1 MATFE
6 QTNIWLRTMAAG
18 ADATINQQIERLKSS
33 YRSFWKN
40 AILLSREIQ
49 RDVPNLT
56 LHDEAHFDALW
67 NRVDQIA
74 GPDLAFTPMELFVL
88 GGAILLHDNANSLAA
103 FEGGLEELR
112 ITPEWKDAAAEWTE
126 RSGSTTNVADLP
138 PEALSAV
145 LFEVLRSLHA
155 ERATTL
161 AGLSVSSGGQ
171 VFRLIEDD
179 QLRTHAGDIMGQI
192 AASHHWDITTLSN
205 RLPPICGALGDM
217 PTSWTIRPVLLGCL
231 LRCADATQLDQKRA
245 PDFLYAMLRLHGVSE
260 LHWRAQNRLAAPVV
274 SPYDATALIFNS
286 TIPFSPEDSDAWW
299 IAHDAIQVANRELQA
314 SNALLRDLRLPF
326 FAVSR
331 IEGTLSPSALARFV
345 AVKGWRP
352 VQAEV
357 KISQVQK
364 VVEMFGGEQ
373 LYGHD
378 PSVALRELIQN
389 AADAIR
395 FRRELEPD
403 GAGYQ
408 GQIIV
413 RLRTCEDDTDALWLD
428 VEDDGLGMSEA
439 VLTGPLIDFGS
450 SYVSSALVKSER
462 PGLLSKGK
470 KRIGKF
476 GIGFF
481 SSFMISDEVK
491 VTSRAFDSGR
501 EALRTLHFQNGLGH
515 RPLLLE
521 DQPAGL
527 SIMTSTRVRLRLTRE
542 KHAGLLMFPPVFSS
556 QKKSIT
562 LPALVGALCPMLDA
576 DVYVEVEGETY
587 LIHSR
592 KWMQEDRLTWL
603 RRVIVA
609 DIHTYEG
616 AEEHLAKSAQ
626 LLTYIDE
633 TDPSAGLACI
643 SGLGG
648 TGVSSVGTL
657 RASSVYNSFSDD
669 FSGVIDFEPE
679 DPRRGRGK
687 ARASE
692 KLAAWA
698 SDQAKRHQKAGT
710 PTALLVKVAQH
721 VADFKGDATPI
732 AVMRLNQELVS
743 IDTILKSLMDS
754 EVIYAPL
761 KYRDNKETEVVV
773 TRVRERHSGFIDSYG
788 PGELEFL
795 VPTIESGSDD
805 SSNLYTVPY
814 NGEPA
819 EFGFFNIILKSAAK
833 LGLSIKSEILEKI
846 EFARYIGQAS
856 PRDGLTPGKVIVCSG
871 IKLWAEPTIP
881 RKLSVTL
888 KTSIRY

>member
-6 QTNIWLRTMAAG
+6 QTNIWMRTMAAG
-18 ADATINQQIERLKSS
+18 ADAVVNQQIERLRSS

-67 NRVDQIA
+67 NRADQIA
-74 GPDLAFTPMELFVL
+74 GPDLVLTPLELFVF

-112 ITPEWKDAAAEWTE
+112 ITPEWKDAAAEWAE
-126 RSGSTTNVADLP
+126 RSGCTTDVANLP
-138 PEALSAV
+138 SEALSAV

-161 AGLSVSSGGQ
+161 AALSVSSGGG

-179 QLRTHAGDIMGQI
+179 LLRTHAGDIMGQI
-192 AASHHWDITTLSN
+192 AASHHWDITALST

-274 SPYDATALIFNS
+274 SPYDSTALIFNS
-286 TIPFSPEDSDAWW
+286 TIPFAPEDSDSWW

-314 SNALLRDLRLPF
+314 SNALLRDLRLPS
-326 FAVSR
+326 FAISR
-331 IEGTLSPSALARFV
+331 IEGALSPSALARFV
-345 AVKGWRP
+345 AVRGWRP

-357 KISQVQK
+357 KITQVQK

-378 PSVALRELIQN
+378 SSVALRELIQN

-403 GAGYQ
+403 SAGYQ

-413 RLRTCEDDTDALWLD
+413 RLRPCEDDTNAFWLD

-450 SYVSSALVKSER
+450 SYVSSALVKAER

-491 VTSRAFDSGR
+491 VTSRSFDAGR
-501 EALRTLHFQNGLGH
+501 EALRTLYFQNGLGH

-521 DQPAGL
+521 EQPLGL
-527 SIMTSTRVRLRLTRE
+527 SIMTSTRVRLRLTHE
-542 KHAGLLMFPPVFSS
+542 SHAKLLTFPPTYNN
-556 QKKSIT
+556 QKKPIT
-562 LPALVGALCPMLDA
+562 LPELVGALCPTLDVN
-576 DVYVEVEGETY
+576 VYVEVDGNLCLT
-587 LIHSR
+587 HSR
-592 KWMQEDRLTWL
+592 AWMQEDRLKWL
-603 RRVIVA
+603 RRIIVA
-609 DIHTYEG
+609 RTHSHEG
-616 AEEHLAKSAQ
+616 IDKHLAESVQ
-626 LLTYIDE
+626 LLNYIDE
-633 TDPSAGLACI
+633 ADPSAGLACI

-648 TGVSSVGTL
+648 AGVPSVGTL
-657 RASSVYNSFSDD
+657 RASSVFSAFSDD
-669 FSGVIDFEPE
+669 FVGVIDFEPE

-687 ARASE
+687 AKASE
-692 KLAAWA
+692 KLPAWA
-698 SDQAKRHQKAGT
+698 SDQAKRHQKIGT
-710 PTALLVKVAQH
+710 APDVLVKIAQH
-721 VADFKGDATPI
+721 VADFEGDASPI
-732 AVMRLNQELVS
+732 AVMRFNQKLVGIDVILN
-743 IDTILKSLMDS
+743 SLMNS
-754 EVIYAPL
+754 EIIYAPL
-761 KYRDNKETEVVV
+761 KYRGNNDTEVVI
-773 TRVRERHSGFIDSYG
+773 TRVRERHSGYIDNYR
-788 PGELEFL
+788 PGELELL
-795 VPTIESGSDD
+795 VPTIESGSEDN
-805 SSNLYTVPY
+805 SNYYTVPY
-814 NGEPA
+814 NKSTA
-819 EFGFFNIILKSAAK
+819 EFGIFNIIFKLAAK
-833 LGLSIKSEILEKI
+833 SGFLIRAEIIERI
-846 EFARYIGQAS
+846 EFAKYIGEAS
-856 PRDGLTPGKVIVCSG
+856 VRDGLVPGKIIACPG
-871 IKLWAEPTIP
+871 IKLWAEQIV
-881 RKLSVTL
+881 R
-888 KTSIRY
+888 

>member
-6 QTNIWLRTMAAG
+6 QTNIWLRTMANG
-18 ADATINQQIERLKSS
+18 ADAVANQQLDRLKSA

-40 AILLSREIQ
+40 ATVLSREIQ
-49 RDVPNLT
+49 RDVQNLT

-74 GPDLAFTPMELFVL
+74 GPGLSLTPMELFVL

-112 ITPEWKDAAAEWTE
+112 NTPEWKDAAAEWAE
-126 RSGSTTNVADLP
+126 RSGSTTNAANLP

-161 AGLSVSSGGQ
+161 AGLSVSIGGHT
-171 VFRLIEDD
+171 FHLIEDD
-179 QLRTHAGDIMGQI
+179 QLRTHAGILMGQI
-192 AASHHWDITTLSN
+192 AASHHWDITALST
-205 RLPPICGALGDM
+205 RLPEICGALSDM
-217 PTSWTIRPVLLGCL
+217 PTTWTIRPVLLGCL

-245 PDFLYAMLRLHGVSE
+245 PDFLYAMLRLHGISE

-274 SPYDATALIFNS
+274 SPHDSTALIFNS
-286 TIPFSPEDSDAWW
+286 TMPFAPEDSDAWW
-299 IAHDAIQVANRELQA
+299 IAHDAIQMANRELQA
-314 SNALLRDLRLPF
+314 AYALLRDLRLPS
-326 FAVSR
+326 FAISR
-331 IEGTLSPSALARFV
+331 IEGARSPRALAQFV
-345 AVKGWRP
+345 TVKGWRP

-403 GAGYQ
+403 GTGYK

-413 RLRTCEDDTDALWLD
+413 RLRPCEDDTNTFWLD
-428 VEDDGLGMSEA
+428 VEDNGLGMSEA

-481 SSFMISDEVK
+481 SAFMISEEVG
-491 VTSRAFDSGR
+491 VTSRPFDAGR

-515 RPLLLE
+515 RPLLL
-521 DQPAGL
+521 DNQPAGL
-527 SIMTSTRVRLRLTRE
+527 SIMTSTRVRLKLTSE
-542 KHAGLLMFPPVFSS
+542 KYAKLLMFPPAFNS
-556 QKKSIT
+556 QKKPIT
-562 LPALVGALCPMLDA
+562 LPDLVGALCPMLDT
-576 DVYVEVEGETY
+576 DVYVEVEGVLS
-587 LIHSR
+587 LIHSCE
-592 KWMQEDRLTWL
+592 WMKEDRLKWL
-603 RRVIVA
+603 RRVTVA
-609 DIHTYEG
+609 HTLSHEVI
-616 AEEHLAKSAQ
+616 EEHLTNSAKF
-626 LLTYIDE
+626 LTYIDE

-643 SGLGG
+643 TGLGG

-669 FSGVIDFEPE
+669 FVGVIDFEPE

-687 ARASE
+687 ARVSE
-692 KLAAWA
+692 NLAAWA
-698 SDQAKRHQKAGT
+698 SDQAKRHESAGT
-710 PTALLVKVAQH
+710 EPALLVKIAQH
-721 VADFKGDATPI
+721 VANFEGDATPI
-732 AVMRLNQELVS
+732 AVMRFNQNLVS
-743 IDTILKSLMDS
+743 IDVILKSLINS
-754 EVIYAPL
+754 EKIYAPL
-761 KYRDNKETEVVV
+761 KYRGNNDTEVVV
-773 TRVRERHSGFIDSYG
+773 TRVRERHSGYIDNYR
-788 PGELEFL
+788 PGELEYL
-795 VPTIESGSDD
+795 VPTIESGSED

-814 NGEPA
+814 NENTA
-819 EFGFFNIILKSAAK
+819 EFGIFNIILKLAAK
-833 LGLSIKSEILEKI
+833 SGYLVKSEIVDRV
-846 EFARYIGQAS
+846 EFARYVGEAS
-856 PRDGLTPGKVIVCSG
+856 VRDGLVPGKIIVCSG
-871 IKLWAEPTIP
+871 MKLWAEPIV
-881 RKLSVTL
+881 R
-888 KTSIRY
+888 